1 MKYLAKVVLNINIQ
15 EGNHDSNEDARTAL
29 ELYYKYLE
37 LKKEGK
43 WEETIARIYEVGR
56 QCNFYGYL
64 STSSPPPV
72 E

>member
-1 MKYLAKVVLNINIQ
+1 MAKVVLNINIQ

-29 ELYYKYLE
+29 ELYYKDLD

-43 WEETIARIYEVGR
+43 WDETLSKVYELGK
-56 QCNFYGYL
+56 QCNFYGY
-64 STSSPPPV
+64 STAASPPPI